1 MDYERPSGQTPLR
14 LPWRQE
20 TNRASRLRR
29 TSEVNITM
37 TEEFVKV
44 ASISEVPL
52 DKMKL
57 VQYKGQPVCIANSKG
72 KYYAI
77 RNTCTHLGGPL
88 AQGKLEDQTV
98 ECPWHG
104 SRFDLTTGEVRRG
117 PAQIPEKVY
126 EVKIEGSSIL
136 VRPK

>member
-1 MDYERPSGQTPLR
+1 
-14 LPWRQE
+14 
-20 TNRASRLRR
+20 
-29 TSEVNITM
+29 M
-37 TEEFVKV
+37 TEEFVRV
-44 ASISEVPL
+44 ASTSEIPP

-57 VQYKGQPVCIANSKG
+57 VQYNGQPVCLAYSKG

-88 AQGKLEDQTV
+88 AQGKLEDGVV

-104 SRFDLTTGEVRRG
+104 SRFDLATGEVKRG
-117 PAQIPEKVY
+117 PARTPELVY
-126 EVKIEGSSIL
+126 EVKLEGTTLL

>member
-1 MDYERPSGQTPLR
+1 
-14 LPWRQE
+14 
-20 TNRASRLRR
+20 
-29 TSEVNITM
+29 M

-44 ASISEVPL
+44 ASSSEIPP

-57 VQYKGQPVCIANSKG
+57 VQYKGQPICLAFSNG

-77 RNTCTHLGGPL
+77 RNICTHMGGPL
-88 AQGKLEDQTV
+88 AQGKLEDGVV

-104 SRFDLTTGEVRRG
+104 SRFDLTTGEVKRG
-117 PAQIPEKVY
+117 PARTPEAVY
-126 EVKIEGSSIL
+126 EVKVEGTALL

>member
-1 MDYERPSGQTPLR
+1 
-14 LPWRQE
+14 
-20 TNRASRLRR
+20 
-29 TSEVNITM
+29 M
-37 TEEFVKV
+37 TEEFVTV
-44 ASISEVPL
+44 ASTSEIPA

-57 VQYKGQPVCIANSKG
+57 VQYKGQPVCLASSKG

-88 AQGKLEDQTV
+88 AQGKLEDGTV

-104 SRFDLTTGEVRRG
+104 SRFDLATGEVKRG
-117 PAQIPEKVY
+117 PAQTPELAY
-126 EVKIEGSSIL
+126 EVKVEGSAIL

>member
-1 MDYERPSGQTPLR
+1 
-14 LPWRQE
+14 
-20 TNRASRLRR
+20 
-29 TSEVNITM
+29 M
-37 TEEFVKV
+37 TEEFARV
-44 ASISEVPL
+44 ATTSETPP
-52 DKMKL
+52 DKMKV
-57 VQYKGQPVCIANSKG
+57 VQYKGQPVCLANSKG

-104 SRFDLTTGEVRRG
+104 SRFDLTTGEVKRG
-117 PAQIPEKVY
+117 PAQTPEKVY
-126 EVKIEGSSIL
+126 EIKVEGSSIL

>member
-1 MDYERPSGQTPLR
+1 MGELTAPNQNAKLIELQDCQEHLR
-14 LPWRQE
+14 S
-20 TNRASRLRR
+20 TF
-29 TSEVNITM
+29 TM

-44 ASISEVPL
+44 ASISEIPP

-57 VQYKGQPVCIANSKG
+57 VQYKDQPVCVANSKG

-104 SRFDLTTGEVRRG
+104 SRFDLTTGEVKRG